1 MIFIRL
7 PAQKS
12 RDPLG
17 RKGFEI
23 FLRIFSPKNFVKKG
37 EFTFCLLDIFCN
49 ITGVCYNAGG
59 SHSVRGR
66 GGVAVVLSLPPG
78 GRVQKHIG
86 SRGRLRVWNGFMMIL
101 LCRTR

>member
-12 RDPLG
+12 SNLLG

-23 FLRIFSPKNFVKKG
+23 FLQIFAPKNFVKKG

-78 GRVQKHIG
+78 GRW
-86 SRGRLRVWNGFMMIL
+86 RPNGRRKEPACRNEWGRVVG
-101 LCRTR
+101 